1 MKINPLNSKKIIEEI
16 YKNKKIDAYLVGGC
30 VRDWYLGK
38 KCFDIDIAFENY
50 PIEIARYISKRFN
63 FKIKEFKNFL
73 TIRLISKKQ
82 RIDFATFRK
91 ERYTNPGALP
101 VVSITKKIEDDL
113 KRRDFTINCIA
124 LSINEDLYEIKDP
137 YGGIKDI
144 DNKLI
149 RVLHNKSFIDDPT
162 RIFRAVRFAKRFG
175 FDIEKNTLNLLK
187 GSIDYIKV
195 ISKERVRN
203 EIIKILYEKKPY
215 EIIDSLKKLGADI
228 FIPFNI
234 DKKINRY
241 KKLIDKLTYIA
252 KYNKSIDFLYNLNFE
267 REIKNKVKK
276 RLNYI

>member
-38 KCFDIDIAFENY
+38 KCFDIDITFEDY
-50 PIEIARYISKRFN
+50 PIEIAKYISKKFE
-63 FKIKEFKNFL
+63 FKINEFKNFL

-91 ERYTNPGALP
+91 ERYKKAGALP

-113 KRRDFTINCIA
+113 KRRDFTINSIA
-124 LSINEDLYEIKDP
+124 ISINKDLYEVKDP
-137 YGGIKDI
+137 YNGIKDI
-144 DNKLI
+144 DKKLI
-149 RVLHNKSFIDDPT
+149 RVLHNKSFVDDPT
-162 RIFRAVRFAKRFG
+162 RIFRAIRFAKRFG

-187 GSIDYIKV
+187 NSIDYIKV
-195 ISKERVRN
+195 ISKERIRN
-203 EIIKILYEKKPY
+203 EIIKILYEKNSY
-215 EIIDSLKKLGADI
+215 EMIDSLKKFGADS

-234 DKKINRY
+234 DEKINKY

-252 KYNKSIDFLYNLNFE
+252 KYNKSMDFLYNLNFE
-267 REIKNKVKK
+267 RKVKNEVRSK
-276 RLNYI
+276 LSKI